1 MPSKL
6 HYEKAQELAFR
17 VNQLYKD
24 LSDFTDEEDDTVCI
38 DMPDD
43 WEAKM
48 YVDTL
53 AEACI
58 ELDRAAQRLG
68 DATACRGV

>member
-6 HYEKAQELAFR
+6 HYDKASDFAFR
-17 VNQLYKD
+17 INQLFME
-24 LSDFTDEEDDTVCI
+24 LCDFTDEEDDTVCI
-38 DMPDD
+38 DMPEDMD
-43 WEAKM
+43 AKA

-58 ELDRAAQRLG
+58 ELERAAQRLG
-68 DATACRGV
+68 DVSACQGL